1 MKMFNYT
8 KLSLLIIT
16 VLCLIFFPQCS
27 SVTETGNPDYTLSSD
42 DPVLAKQGTGEL
54 TDQEKADLLFIREEE
69 KLARDM
75 YNFLWEKW
83 GLSIFAKIAPS
94 EQNHMDAVKR
104 LIDTHNLTDIDPV
117 VIQPEPGLFVNE
129 DIQALYDELEA
140 NGILSETDALKV
152 GVIIENTD
160 IEDLELF
167 LTRVYNRDIINVYQ
181 NLADGSSS
189 HLIAFESHLP

>member
-1 MKMFNYT
+1 
-8 KLSLLIIT
+8 
-16 VLCLIFFPQCS
+16 
-27 SVTETGNPDYTLSSD
+27 VTETGNPDYTLSSD